1 MEALR
6 DGRIDMVFHA
16 SQNPYIAEQ
25 DKLSLSN
32 TAWTFTTAAIATQG
46 SFNEDGEN
54 TVAMANDNLTLEW
67 YISYNYPQWTIL
79 KYDTEEDALKAVR
92 EGEADC
98 LVVRS
103 GRVADFVKDNKLRAT
118 FLTKPDDISF
128 AVQRGNTT
136 LLTILNKTLKPMPD
150 AMLTGALSSY
160 DAASRKVT
168 VADFVK
174 DNLPVVAGTAIAVFA
189 LIIAITLVF
198 LRRATQAATQA
209 QKLNRKLQESQRATQ
224 TALSRA
230 ESANAAKTTFLSN
243 VSHDIRTPMN
253 AIVGI
258 TTLMEHDKDDPQ
270 KLERYI
276 GKVQS
281 SSKHLLSL
289 INDVLDMSRIESGE
303 IELNQDTVSI
313 VEQVQQVDG
322 IIRQQVDERD
332 QTLRTDIQGVTHEF
346 VVTDGLRLRQALLNL
361 LSNAVKYTPAGGRID
376 FTLAELPCES
386 PGRASYR
393 IVVEDTGCGMT
404 PEFLEHIYEPFTRA
418 ENSTTNKV
426 QGTGLGMAIT
436 KNIVD
441 MMGGTIDIQSEPGR
455 GSRFEVRLALPID
468 ENADR
473 TVAGDAGNAA
483 PTGSAL
489 RGKRFLC
496 AEDNELNAE
505 ILKAIL
511 EMEGADCTIYPNGS
525 ELVKAF
531 ASVSPGAY
539 DAILM
544 DMQMPVMDGIEAAKA
559 IRNGENPLG
568 RTIPIIAMTANAFAE
583 DVRRCLDAGMDAHIA
598 KPLDVGLL
606 ERTLKNLTGQKP
618 AEGDDAEGDS

>member
-54 TVAMANDNLTLEW
+54 TVAMAKDNLTLEW

-103 GRVADFVKDNKLRAT
+103 GRVTDFMQDNKLRAT

-168 VADFVK
+168 VTDFVK
-174 DNLPVVAGTAIAVFA
+174 DNLPMVAGTAIAVFA

-224 TALSRA
+224 MALSRA

-361 LSNAVKYTPAGGRID
+361 LSNAVKYTPVGGRID

-618 AEGDDAEGDS
+618 AEGDNAEGDS

>member
-103 GRVADFVKDNKLRAT
+103 GRVTDFMQDNKLRAT

-209 QKLNRKLQESQRATQ
+209 QRLNRKLQESQRATQ

-531 ASVSPGAY
+531 ASISPGAY

-598 KPLDVGLL
+598 KPLDVSLL

-618 AEGDDAEGDS
+618 AEGDNAEGDS